1 MSYQTPKKQY
11 TLKSLDYNL
20 SIFKDGNAQVIPVS
34 GFAVDFGLP
43 VKICIR
49 HECDVWYADEFETG
63 FSIRERGF
71 PSRDLHEVL
80 PEIEEILVQKLVDG
94 YYEKQIAK
102 AKELLIERGLL
113 SA

>member
-1 MSYQTPKKQY
+1 MTTPKKQY

-20 SIFKDGNAQVIPVS
+20 SIFKDGKAHVKPVS

-49 HECDVWYADEFETG
+49 HECDAWYADEFETG

-80 PEIEEILVQKLVDG
+80 PEIEEILMQKLANDSYVTA
-94 YYEKQIAK
+94 IAK
-102 AKELLIERGLL
+102 AKTLLIEQGLL
-113 SA
+113 SG

>member
-1 MSYQTPKKQY
+1 MTTPKKQY
-11 TLKSLDYNL
+11 TLKSLDYNV
-20 SIFKDGNAQVIPVS
+20 SIFKDGKAKKQQVS

-49 HECDVWYADEFETG
+49 HECDAWYADEFETG

-80 PEIEEILVQKLVDG
+80 PEIEEILMQKLVDG

-113 SA
+113 GE